1 MKNKKW
7 KRIIT
12 YLNSKTGKR
21 GNSLAYIVHEN
32 DVPQLHIMYTTLPE
46 QLVNCAILHGNEYN
60 TNNGMVYDVLQS
72 LKLNGPAWT
81 WINAY
86 QVSNDGRNAW
96 KTLLNFYEG
105 DSAKTRSK
113 LYFHCN

>member
-1 MKNKKW
+1 
-7 KRIIT
+7 
-12 YLNSKTGKR
+12 
-21 GNSLAYIVHEN
+21 
-32 DVPQLHIMYTTLPE
+32 MYTTLPE

-60 TNNGMVYDVLQS
+60 TNNGMVNDVLQS

-113 LYFHCN
+113 LYFHCNWPHLKEQFKFCMTDLKHECLKGKRLESR